1 MATSAPEVRPH
12 PARVLLPLL
21 VPAVAV
27 GVVSAVSLAVLS
39 ELAGHLETL
48 LWDTVPDAFDVSGD
62 SGPWII
68 LVLTLTG
75 LVVGLVLWLV
85 PGHGGPDP
93 ATEALIGAPIPLLV
107 LPGLALLAIIG
118 LGGGVSLGPENPIVA
133 INVGLTFAVGRRLLP
148 RIPADLWV
156 ALAVAAT
163 VGALFATPVAAAL
176 LLTEL
181 MGGTDDQPL
190 WSRLY
195 APLAAA
201 AVGAATMIALDQPSF
216 AIDLPPFRGPQAIDL
231 LTGSAIAVVAILLT
245 IGAVYVFRVTH
256 RLFHGIR
263 NIVIMTTLGGL
274 VLGLLGAI
282 GGTITLFKGLEQV
295 QQLAATV
302 DDYSSQRLLVFTL
315 IKLVALVIAATAG
328 FRGGRIF
335 PSVFV
340 GAAFGLFVTSVFDGV
355 PAALAVGAG
364 VLGVVLVVSKDGWMA
379 LFVAA
384 IFAGNVSLLPV
395 LVFVMLPAWLLV
407 AGAPP
412 MQIIQPPA
420 APPPAP
426 DLGPEPAPDPDLGPE
441 PGSPPDRP

>member
-1 MATSAPEVRPH
+1 MAETPPEAPPH

-21 VPAVAV
+21 VPAVVV
-27 GVVSAVSLAVLS
+27 GVASALALAVLS

-48 LWDTVPDAFDVSGD
+48 LWDTIPDGLGVSGD

-68 LVLTLTG
+68 LVLSVAG
-75 LVVGLVLWLV
+75 LVVGLCLWLV

-93 ATEALIGAPIPLLV
+93 ATEALIGAPLPLLV
-107 LPGLALLAIIG
+107 LPGLALLAILT

-133 INVGLTFAVGRRLLP
+133 INVGLTFAIGSRLLP
-148 RIPADLWV
+148 RIPAELWV

-176 LLTEL
+176 LLTE
-181 MGGTDDQPL
+181 MMSGTEQQPL
-190 WSRLY
+190 WSKLF

-201 AVGAATMIALDQPSF
+201 GVGAVTMIALDQPSF
-216 AIDLPPFRGPQAIDL
+216 AVDLPPYRSPEAIDL
-231 LTGSAIAVVAILLT
+231 LTGSLIAIAAILLT
-245 IGAVYVFRVTH
+245 LGAIYLFRLTH
-256 RLFHGIR
+256 RLFHSIS
-263 NIVIMTTLGGL
+263 NVVIMTTVGGL
-274 VLGLLGAI
+274 VLGVLGAI
-282 GGTITLFKGLEQV
+282 GGTLTLFKGLDQV

-315 IKLVALVIAATAG
+315 IKLVAMVIAATAG

-340 GAAFGLFVTSVFDGV
+340 GAALGLFVNSVWDGV

-364 VLGVVLVVSKDGWMA
+364 VLGVVLAVSKDGWMA

-384 IFAGNVSLLPV
+384 VFAGSVTLLPV

-412 MQIIQPPA
+412 MQILPSPG
-420 APPPAP
+420 APPPEP
-426 DLGPEPAPDPDLGPE
+426 EPVPEPAP
-441 PGSPPDRP
+441 SPSPST